1 MLPEHYKKL
10 PGVKKRPGDEWAKY
24 SGDRPQEIRNHNR
37 PTRTLWSPMKLV
49 RSPRKSGPWTA
60 I

>member
-37 PTRTLWSPMKLV
+37 PTRTLWSPMKF
-49 RSPRKSGPWTA
+49 SPESSKERTLNCD
-60 I
+60 